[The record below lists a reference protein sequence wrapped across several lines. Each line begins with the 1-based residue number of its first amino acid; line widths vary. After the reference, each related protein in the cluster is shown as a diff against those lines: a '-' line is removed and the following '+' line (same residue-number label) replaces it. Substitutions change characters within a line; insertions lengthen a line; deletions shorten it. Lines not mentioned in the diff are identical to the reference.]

1 MLGTSVSQSVIAS
14 VLRDGRSGNWD
25 LIPDIEQRFLFS
37 AQLPDQFILCSEVI
51 QISGETS

>member
-1 MLGTSVSQSVIAS
+1 VSQSVIAS